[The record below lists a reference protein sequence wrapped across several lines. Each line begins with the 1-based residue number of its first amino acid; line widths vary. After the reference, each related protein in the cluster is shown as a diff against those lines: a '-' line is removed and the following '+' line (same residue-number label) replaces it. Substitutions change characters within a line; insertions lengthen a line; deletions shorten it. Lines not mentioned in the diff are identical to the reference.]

1 MKDNNINITKND
13 DINDIK
19 YKPEGQITRSVYE
32 LLKNSK
38 NGDFDKLKL
47 LIDEKAFQGSTLN
60 LALRNL
66 INSFKPNYPSYLKCY
81 KFLLSTNID
90 LNYKYPKD
98 NNSTILM
105 NLSKLGE
112 IILIKELLEH
122 EYTQVNTVNNI
133 FHTNGEEIEYEIAQK
148 ELLFTQKDSDN
159 KNFLHYLI
167 HINFNEIESINIF
180 EYLFEIYPFK
190 NKNEEISNKIQD
202 IFKKLLLET
211 NNDGDNFINICLL
224 YRCPKLILKIIDK
237 LGFTQNINK
246 KKNNYIHSAILGKN
260 LACLKIILHYSNLN
274 DLYEK
279 NIDNLTPPQLAD
291 KLGYHITSSIINE
304 IQNNFNEDGKDNI
317 FKRIEISDK
326 AFEEKF
332 SIDFLINFFRKEFRQ
347 LLYELNELKIINNLC
362 IEGVAN
368 NTEEDLF
375 YKISNLKIQWNIIL
389 IKICDFDYDKELDN
403 NNYYNTNNNKINKY
417 NKKKSKKLEE
427 KNKNTIFPY
436 FKAIQ
441 DLNENNFS
449 DKIILS
455 FINMTNTISNN
466 LININ
471 QNIDLLLYNKI
482 IFYFKLGNFNSVLD
496 TAEIY
501 LTQIYL
507 KNCNINTNFNN
518 ISLILYVNITF
529 ILIEIFIYQEYYT
542 ISEVIIKSLDKY
554 LETKSL
560 NFGDTVYTLDDKIIF
575 NYLNKNDL
583 LNPFLSNW
591 NELFNY
597 SNLLRLLI
605 SKEKSKDIIE
615 DLRKKI
621 DISKS
626 KNEIPI
632 SNRIEI
638 LFCCTEIK
646 KMYEKDDA
654 KIYDKI
660 SELKNID
667 VNYEIYYFNI
677 IGIMCLKRKKYN
689 LSKMFFIKGLNK
701 YIQII
706 KNKNNINNANDTQKN
721 INFRIDYIT
730 AFLYNICLCNFYLRE
745 FNNCIKILELLLL
758 FKNNKNNYFFY
769 YRLGMCYLQI
779 YIDFNKNNCDCYNK
793 NILRLIGYEKNKNNY
808 KKTKNEKPISIDLDN
823 LDNDSTENL
832 SYQLDLELRDNNIQ
846 NRRIDDNKNIFS
858 NNKKNEINNISNFKD
873 NNIKRIFLKNT
884 TKNINNNAYNYINKN
899 MIKNNIYNN
908 DNISINTKNKNDN
921 IKIDFLCKS
930 IECFK
935 KIIIISKTNTHTN
948 SGKSIYNFYL
958 RYIKDDINEKDN
970 INNQKRKKIPNEL
983 IIDTYLNLLLCLS
996 LKNNWLEIIFIIKD
1010 FNNRRLSSNKSINLK
1025 VLLFKLEAY
1034 INLNNSAKIKETINK
1049 LKNYKKIEFSVFNKA
1064 NNDIINNINI
1074 KLYLYYTLTLIFIK
1088 EKNYKEMDIYVD
1100 KLLLLIN
1107 EEKNIPYYI
1116 IDLLINVF
1124 LIKLNN
1130 EPNLNET
1137 NKFKYNNIILN
1148 LIKNKKTNILD

>member
-1 MKDNNINITKND
+1 MKDNNLNNTKNVD
-13 DINDIK
+13 NNDIK
-19 YKPEGQITRSVYE
+19 YKPDGQITNSVYE

-38 NGDFDKLKL
+38 YGDFDKLKL
-47 LIDEKAFQGSTLN
+47 LIDEKEFQGSTLN

-66 INSFKPNYPSYLKCY
+66 INSFKANNPSYLQCF

-90 LNYKYPKD
+90 LNYKYSKD

-105 NLSKLGE
+105 NISKLEE
-112 IILIKELLEH
+112 IILMKELLEH
-122 EYTQVNTVNNI
+122 ECTQVNTVNNI
-133 FHTNGEEIEYEIAQK
+133 LHTKEEEIEYDIAQK

-159 KNFLHYLI
+159 KNFFHYLI
-167 HINFNEIESINIF
+167 YINYNKTESINIF
-180 EYLFEIYPFK
+180 EYLYEIYPFK
-190 NKNEEISNKIQD
+190 KYKNEKISKKIQD

-224 YRCPKLILKIIDK
+224 YGFPKLLMKIIEI

-260 LACLKIILHYSNLN
+260 IACLKIILHYCNLN
-274 DLYEK
+274 DFNEK
-279 NIDNLTPPQLAD
+279 NIDNLTPAQLAN
-291 KLGYHITSSIINE
+291 KLGYHTMSSIINE

-317 FKRIEISDK
+317 YKRIEIRDK
-326 AFEEKF
+326 AYSE
-332 SIDFLINFFRKEFRQ
+332 SLPIDLLIDFKEKKYKQ
-347 LLYELNELKIINNLC
+347 LLYKLNELKIINNLC
-362 IEGVAN
+362 IEGLVN
-368 NTEEDLF
+368 NTEEDLN
-375 YKISNLKIQWNIIL
+375 YKILNLKIEWNILL
-389 IKICDFDYDKELDN
+389 IKICEFNYDKELDN
-403 NNYYNTNNNKINKY
+403 NNYTINNSSKTNKY
-417 NKKKSKKLEE
+417 NKKRSKKFEE
-427 KNKNTIFPY
+427 KNKNTICPY
-436 FKAIQ
+436 FKAIL

-466 LININ
+466 LIIIN
-471 QNIDLLLYNKI
+471 QNIDILMYNKI
-482 IFYFKLGNFNSVLD
+482 IFYFKLGNFNSLLN

-507 KNCNINTNFNN
+507 KNCNININFNN
-518 ISLILYVNITF
+518 RYLILYVNITC
-529 ILIEIFIYQEYYT
+529 ILIDIFLYQEYYT
-542 ISEVIIKSLDKY
+542 ISEVIIRALEKY
-554 LETKSL
+554 LYTKSL

-575 NYLNKNDL
+575 NYLNKNEV

-597 SNLLRLLI
+597 SNLLLLLLN
-605 SKEKSKDIIE
+605 KEKSKDNIE

-621 DISKS
+621 DIGKS
-626 KNEIPI
+626 KNDIPI
-632 SNRIEI
+632 FNRIQI

-646 KMYEKDDA
+646 KLYEKEDD

-660 SELKNID
+660 SNLKNIC

-677 IGIMCLKRKKYN
+677 IGIMYLKRKKYN
-689 LSKMFFIKGLNK
+689 LSKMFFKKGLNN

-706 KNKNNINNANDTQKN
+706 KNKNKNNINYTEKI

-730 AFLYNICLCNFYLRE
+730 AFLYNICLCHFYLRE
-745 FNNCIKILELLLL
+745 YNICIKILELLLL

-769 YRLGMCYLQI
+769 YRLGICYLQI
-779 YIDFNKNNCDCYNK
+779 YIDLNKNNCDCYNN
-793 NILRLIGYEKNKNNY
+793 NILKLIGYEKNKYNY
-808 KKTKNEKPISIDLDN
+808 NKKTKNEKPISIDLDN
-823 LDNDSTENL
+823 DSTENL
-832 SYQLDLELRDNNIQ
+832 SYQLDFDFRDNIL
-846 NRRIDDNKNIFS
+846 NRGIDDNKNIFS
-858 NNKKNEINNISNFKD
+858 NDKKNEMNYFSNNKD
-873 NNIKRIFLKNT
+873 KNMKRIFLKNT
-884 TKNINNNAYNYINKN
+884 TKNINNNTINYINKN
-899 MIKNNIYNN
+899 MIKNNFYNN
-908 DNISINTKNKNDN
+908 DNISINTKNKNDKN
-921 IKIDFLCKS
+921 KIDFLGKS
-930 IECFK
+930 IKCFK
-935 KIIIISKTNTHTN
+935 KILIISKTNTFTN
-948 SGKSIYNFYL
+948 SAKSLYNFYL
-958 RYIKDDINEKDN
+958 KYIKDDINEKNN
-970 INNQKRKKIPNEL
+970 INNPKRKKIPNEL

-996 LKNNWLEIIFIIKD
+996 LKKNWLEIIFIIKD

-1025 VLLFKLEAY
+1025 ILLFKLEAY

-1088 EKNYKEMDIYVD
+1088 EKNYKEIDIYVD
-1100 KLLLLIN
+1100 KLLLAMDN
-1107 EEKNIPYYI
+1107 EKNIPYYI

-1130 EPNLNET
+1130 EPNLNEK

-1148 LIKNKKTNILD
+1148 LIKNKKTNKED